1 MAKLTDRK
9 FTPQN
14 SQEAVHAA
22 SLTDSRLLAEDITG
36 GAVRKQSSNRLDQSI
51 TGELLSL
58 AAHRPEPA
66 STAKARSVNEL
77 FQSVSGGV
85 HIRLSTE
92 PQSQQILYGLDLRE
106 LDVIVDTHI
115 DASLNS
121 IKPPQP
127 SHTLTVGAQD
137 APDRAAE
144 IAKKYGV
151 KCRAYQCDVG
161 NQEKVNQVF
170 QKINSE
176 LGPVTGLIANAGISV
191 VKDAL
196 EYTREDFTKV
206 RTVLDIYRLISY
218 HRAPDKLFALSRS
231 STSTFLESVSDSSQ
245 RALHGNQ
252 THEFLEQINF
262 IVNSAQA
269 MARIWTES
277 GFKKGSIVITSS
289 MSSQICNRPLT
300 QCFYNSSK
308 AAVSNLG
315 KCLAAEWADKSIR
328 VNMLSPGYVKTN
340 QTSNMDASLR
350 DFQADGIPLKRF
362 AEPEEMAG
370 QAILLLS
377 AKASYMTGGE
387 YFVDGG
393 NLVW

>member
-1 MAKLTDRK
+1 MCIGFQNDRRFMAKLTDRR

-22 SLTDSRLLAEDITG
+22 SLTDSRLEAEDITG

-92 PQSQQILYGLDLRE
+92 PHSQQILYVTGGNRGIGLALSQACA
-106 LDVIVDTHI
+106 
-115 DASLNS
+115 DAGAAVGIIYNS
-121 IKPPQP
+121 
-127 SHTLTVGAQD
+127 AQD

-170 QKINSE
+170 RKINSE

-206 RTVLDIYRLISY
+206 FDVNV
-218 HRAPDKLFALSRS
+218 FGV
-231 STSTFLESVSDSSQ
+231 F
-245 RALHGNQ
+245 
-252 THEFLEQINF
+252 
-262 IVNSAQA
+262 NSAQA

-328 VNMLSPGYVKTN
+328 MLSPGYVKTD

-350 DFQADGIPLKRF
+350 DFQADGIPLKCF